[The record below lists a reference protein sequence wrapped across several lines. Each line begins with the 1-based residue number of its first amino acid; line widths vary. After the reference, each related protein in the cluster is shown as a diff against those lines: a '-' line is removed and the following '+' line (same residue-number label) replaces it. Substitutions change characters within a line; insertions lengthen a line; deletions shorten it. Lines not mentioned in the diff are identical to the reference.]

1 MAEPANLPEWD
12 DETMTALMTAW
23 QTLSATGYGVITLEI
38 KDGQLTNWDVRI
50 TGKCKREKAGEKC
63 S

>member
-1 MAEPANLPEWD
+1 MAEPANLPDWD
-12 DETMTALMTAW
+12 DETKAALMTAW

-50 TGKCKREKAGEKC
+50 TGKCKRRDDGK
-63 S
+63 